1 MREIEVCG
9 KLLSP
14 QGRHIRIVLLGAV
27 EPLGR
32 VSSVVV
38 VLVDHTKQSELALIK
53 LQI

>member
-9 KLLSP
+9 ELLSP

-38 VLVDHTKQSELALIK
+38 VVDHTKQSELALIK